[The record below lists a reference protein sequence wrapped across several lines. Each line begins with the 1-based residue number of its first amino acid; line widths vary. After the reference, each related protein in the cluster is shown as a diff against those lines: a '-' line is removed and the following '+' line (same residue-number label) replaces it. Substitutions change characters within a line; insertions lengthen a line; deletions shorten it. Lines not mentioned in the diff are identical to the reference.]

1 MASDDKLEEVEA
13 SLSSLQHRLGVEVEK
28 RSLLEDNFYRLGEE
42 AGPSAS
48 YPIVLSFFILL
59 FLLPVLLLLL
69 LLLLCSCSCFYFAP
83 THTLPLTL
91 CLALALALAGATPFW
106 EHEGVGRR
114 SAMPKGAATRPTRS
128 WQSSV
133 VSMSAAQR
141 GPNGVT
147 FGSNGCF
154 GRNNAPIS
162 YSNGY
167 M

>member
-1 MASDDKLEEVEA
+1 MTSLKRWKPR
-13 SLSSLQHRLGVEVEK
+13 SPLSSTGWEWRWKKGPYWGTIFTGLGRRLDPPHPT
-28 RSLLEDNFYRLGEE
+28 LLSSHSSSCSFSC
-42 AGPSAS
+42 PSS
-48 YPIVLSFFILL
+48 YS
-59 FLLPVLLLLL
+59 
-69 LLLLCSCSCFYFAP
+69 CSCSYSAP

-91 CLALALALAGATPFW
+91 CLCLALALAGATPFW
-106 EHEGVGRR
+106 EHEDVGPR
-114 SAMPKGAATRPTRS
+114 SAMPKGTATRPTRS